1 MARSW
6 QTGRMGVWLVTGVQA
21 SGKATVAGIGEYR

>member
-1 MARSW
+1 MTRSW

-21 SGKATVAGIGEYR
+21 SGKSTVTEIGEVW